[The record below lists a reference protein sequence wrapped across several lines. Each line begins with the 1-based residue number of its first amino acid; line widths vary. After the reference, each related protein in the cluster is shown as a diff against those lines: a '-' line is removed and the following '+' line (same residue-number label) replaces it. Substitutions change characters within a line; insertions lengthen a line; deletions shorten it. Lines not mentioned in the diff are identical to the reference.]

1 MSIYSSLQE
10 LQVRKFTDNVDTH
23 AAGRTGNHAHS
34 GLQRKAVHV
43 GHLALSDLADLI
55 PRHLS
60 HLVAVGLCGTFLHF
74 RCFFELDG
82 YGRLYVNSVVAAEP
96 SALRRPY
103 GDERLYVP
111 IRAVAE
117 AAGYSVS
124 WDKEF
129 GVTVKDGGEMV
140 FQICPDTDLA
150 HGPAAADRQSLS
162 GPCLIANGVTYLEA
176 GDLAHLLGMFYGG

>member
-1 MSIYSSLQE
+1 MSTYSSSSQLHI
-10 LQVRKFTDNVDTH
+10 RKFSDDTDTH
-23 AAGRTGNHAHS
+23 TAGSTGNHAHS
-34 GLQRKAVHV
+34 GFQREAVHI
-43 GHLALSDLADLI
+43 GHFVLRDFADLI

-82 YGRLYVNSVVAAEP
+82 YGRLYVNSGAVAEP
-96 SALRRPY
+96 SILRRPY
-103 GDERLYVP
+103 KDERLYVP

-117 AAGYSVS
+117 AAGYDVS

-129 GVTVKDGGEMV
+129 GVTVKDDSGIV
-140 FQICPDTDLA
+140 FQIRPDTKLA
-150 HGPAAADRQSLS
+150 HGPAAADRRGLA

-176 GDLAHLLGMFYGG
+176 GDLARLLGMFYGG